1 MWLKLPHGLDAK
13 LMQPRAVNAH
23 VAYVPGIGFFAD
35 GNGREYM
42 RLSYCYPEPDQIREG
57 VRRLARVIEAEL
69 DLHSTFDAVDTGTLP
84 GGRPVP
90 GRARARLRDDRRA
103 GQQRHLRGRAG
114 MSGRGRTGSGT
125 GTEPHPLRA
134 VVLAGGLT
142 FEREVSLSS
151 GTQVW
156 EELVRAGVDAEIRD
170 ADADL
175 LPGLAAA
182 PADAVFIALH
192 GATGED
198 GALRA
203 VLDLAGVPYVGSP
216 AAACR
221 LAWDKPAAKSVVRS
235 AGVTTPDWVALPHST
250 FRELGAGAVLDL
262 MVARLGLPLMVK
274 PASGGSALGVQKVS
288 RRRGPAGRDGQLLRL
303 RRHRDGGALRRGGR
317 AGAVG
322 DRPRRRPAG
331 AAGGRDRPGVR
342 ASSTTRRGTR
352 PGSPST
358 TRRPGSRT
366 TSPPARPPSPS
377 RCTRSSAW
385 PTCPAPTRSS
395 RPDGEVHFLEVNVSP
410 GLTETSM
417 FPMAVEA
424 AGYEL
429 GEVLARLL
437 TRARPTAAD
446 PTSSVT

>member
-1 MWLKLPHGLDAK
+1 MPLP
-13 LMQPRAVNAH
+13 
-23 VAYVPGIGFFAD
+23 
-35 GNGREYM
+35 
-42 RLSYCYPEPDQIREG
+42 
-57 VRRLARVIEAEL
+57 AE
-69 DLHSTFDAVDTGTLP
+69 
-84 GGRPVP
+84 R
-90 GRARARLRDDRRA
+90 
-103 GQQRHLRGRAG
+103 
-114 MSGRGRTGSGT
+114 
-125 GTEPHPLRA
+125 PHPLRS

-151 GTQVW
+151 GTQVV
-156 EELVRAGVDAEIRD
+156 EELTRAGVEAELRD

-235 AGVTTPDWVALPHST
+235 AGVRTPDWVALPHST

-288 RRRGPAGRDGQLLRL
+288 QVEDLPPAMVSCFAYGDTVMVERFVDGVELALPVVDLGDGPQALPAVEVTPESGVFDYTARYTPGMTEYHSPARVSDDVAAAAAELAVRVHVELGLADLSRTDAIVSPDGQ
-303 RRHRDGGALRRGGR
+303 
-317 AGAVG
+317 
-322 DRPRRRPAG
+322 
-331 AAGGRDRPGVR
+331 
-342 ASSTTRRGTR
+342 
-352 PGSPST
+352 
-358 TRRPGSRT
+358 
-366 TSPPARPPSPS
+366 
-377 RCTRSSAW
+377 
-385 PTCPAPTRSS
+385 
-395 RPDGEVHFLEVNVSP
+395 VHFLEVNVSP

-424 AGYEL
+424 AGYSL
-429 GEVLARLL
+429 GDVLARLL
-437 TRARPTAAD
+437 ARRATA
-446 PTSSVT
+446 

>member
-1 MWLKLPHGLDAK
+1 MPLP
-13 LMQPRAVNAH
+13 
-23 VAYVPGIGFFAD
+23 
-35 GNGREYM
+35 
-42 RLSYCYPEPDQIREG
+42 
-57 VRRLARVIEAEL
+57 AE
-69 DLHSTFDAVDTGTLP
+69 
-84 GGRPVP
+84 R
-90 GRARARLRDDRRA
+90 
-103 GQQRHLRGRAG
+103 
-114 MSGRGRTGSGT
+114 
-125 GTEPHPLRA
+125 PHPLRA

-151 GTQVW
+151 GTQVV
-156 EELVRAGVDAEIRD
+156 EELTRAGVEAELRD

-235 AGVTTPDWVALPHST
+235 AGVRTPDWVALPHST

-288 RRRGPAGRDGQLLRL
+288 QVEDLPPAMVSCFAYGDTVMVERFVDGVELALPVVDLGDGPQALPAVEVTPESGVFDYTARYTPGMTEYHSPARVSDDVAAAAAELAVRVHVELGLADLSRTDAIVSPDGQ
-303 RRHRDGGALRRGGR
+303 
-317 AGAVG
+317 
-322 DRPRRRPAG
+322 
-331 AAGGRDRPGVR
+331 
-342 ASSTTRRGTR
+342 
-352 PGSPST
+352 
-358 TRRPGSRT
+358 
-366 TSPPARPPSPS
+366 
-377 RCTRSSAW
+377 
-385 PTCPAPTRSS
+385 
-395 RPDGEVHFLEVNVSP
+395 VHFLEVNVSP

-424 AGYEL
+424 AGYSL
-429 GEVLARLL
+429 GDVLARLL
-437 TRARPTAAD
+437 ARRATA
-446 PTSSVT
+446 

>member
-1 MWLKLPHGLDAK
+1 MTESTATPEAAGAAPHA
-13 LMQPRAVNAH
+13 
-23 VAYVPGIGFFAD
+23 
-35 GNGREYM
+35 
-42 RLSYCYPEPDQIREG
+42 
-57 VRRLARVIEAEL
+57 
-69 DLHSTFDAVDTGTLP
+69 
-84 GGRPVP
+84 
-90 GRARARLRDDRRA
+90 
-103 GQQRHLRGRAG
+103 
-114 MSGRGRTGSGT
+114 
-125 GTEPHPLRA
+125 LRA
-134 VVLAGGLT
+134 VVLAGGLA

-156 EELVRAGVDAEIRD
+156 EELARAGLDAELRD

-175 LPGLAAA
+175 LPGLAAS

-235 AGVTTPDWVALPHST
+235 AGLATPDWVALPHST

-288 RRRGPAGRDGQLLRL
+288 RVEDLPAAMVSCFAYGDTVMVERYVEGVEVALSVIDLGSGPEALPAVEIVPGSGVFDYTARYTPGLTEYHTPARL
-303 RRHRDGGALRRGGR
+303 PEDVA
-317 AGAVG
+317 
-322 DRPRRRPAG
+322 
-331 AAGGRDRPGVR
+331 VR
-342 ASSTTRRGTR
+342 AAALAVEVHDVLGLADL
-352 PGSPST
+352 
-358 TRRPGSRT
+358 SRT
-366 TSPPARPPSPS
+366 DAIVT
-377 RCTRSSAW
+377 
-385 PTCPAPTRSS
+385 
-395 RPDGEVHFLEVNVSP
+395 PDGEVHFLEVNVSP

-437 TRARPTAAD
+437 ARRAG
-446 PTSSVT
+446 SSR

>member
-1 MWLKLPHGLDAK
+1 MSEPAAAAVPDAA
-13 LMQPRAVNAH
+13 QEV
-23 VAYVPGIGFFAD
+23 
-35 GNGREYM
+35 
-42 RLSYCYPEPDQIREG
+42 S
-57 VRRLARVIEAEL
+57 
-69 DLHSTFDAVDTGTLP
+69 
-84 GGRPVP
+84 
-90 GRARARLRDDRRA
+90 
-103 GQQRHLRGRAG
+103 
-114 MSGRGRTGSGT
+114 
-125 GTEPHPLRA
+125 PHPLRA

-151 GTQVW
+151 GTQVV
-156 EELVRAGVDAEIRD
+156 EELERVGLDAELRD

-192 GATGED
+192 GSTGED

-288 RRRGPAGRDGQLLRL
+288 RVEDLPAAMVSCFAYGDTVLVERFVEGVEVALSVIDLGDGPQALPAVEIEPESGVFDYASRYTPGMTEYHCPARL
-303 RRHRDGGALRRGGR
+303 ALDVAER
-317 AGAVG
+317 AAAMAVTVHEELG
-322 DRPRRRPAG
+322 LADL
-331 AAGGRDRPGVR
+331 
-342 ASSTTRRGTR
+342 
-352 PGSPST
+352 
-358 TRRPGSRT
+358 SRT
-366 TSPPARPPSPS
+366 DAIISV
-377 RCTRSSAW
+377 
-385 PTCPAPTRSS
+385 
-395 RPDGEVHFLEVNVSP
+395 DGTVHFLEVNVSP

-424 AGYEL
+424 AGFEL
-429 GEVLARLL
+429 GDVLARLL
-437 TRARPTAAD
+437 ARRAGTAG
-446 PTSSVT
+446 